1 MPKVTPT
8 ELPTIMP
15 PPVAPVA
22 PVATLWFSPTPKRRG
37 CAQDKEMTRLK
48 ILQEVRGTGVPR
60 SSNHILGAVKWSGFP
75 SSSVRGLDVFQ

>member
-15 PPVAPVA
+15 PPVV
-22 PVATLWFSPTPKRRG
+22 TLSFSPTPKQRG

-60 SSNHILGAVKWSGFP
+60 SSNHILGAVKRSGFP
-75 SSSVRGLDVFQ
+75 SSSVRCLDVFQ